1 MTDKLS
7 VETDVGRLQRSGRD
21 ISTLPA
27 ALATWLEPHLG
38 VRPEVTVESGVDS
51 NGMSSETIILT
62 GRWTEHGKPV
72 EQKWVARV
80 APTAEDVP
88 VFSAYRMDHQFDVI
102 RMVGELTDVP
112 VPQVRWIEPTGT
124 VLGSPFFLMDL
135 VEGIVPPDVMPYTFG
150 DNWFADAPTDKQRLL
165 QDSTVEVLAKLHAIP
180 NAGTTFE
187 FLAEV
192 DPPGDT
198 PLRRHFNWLREW
210 YEYAV
215 PDIGISTTVEQALTW
230 LEDNFPTDVA
240 AGEPVLA
247 WGDSRIGNVLYED
260 FRPVAVLD
268 WEMACVGPREL
279 DVAWIIFAHMV
290 FQELA
295 GLAGLPGLPEV
306 MREQDVRATYQR
318 LSGVELGDLR
328 WFYVYSG
335 VIWCVVFMR
344 TGARRVHFGE
354 IEKPDDVESMFYH
367 AGLLKRLMEETN

>member
-1 MTDKLS
+1 MTNQPN

-21 ISTLPA
+21 TSTIPSV
-27 ALATWLEPHLG
+27 LAEWLTPHLG

-62 GRWTEHGKPV
+62 GRWTQDGKPV
-72 EQKWVARV
+72 EEKWVARV
-80 APTAEDVP
+80 APTQADVP
-88 VFSAYRMDHQFDVI
+88 VFTAYRMDHQFDVI

-112 VPQVRWIEPTGT
+112 VPRVRWIEKTGD

-150 DNWFADAPTDKQRLL
+150 GNWFSDAPADKQREL
-165 QDSTVEVLAKLHAIP
+165 QDATVEVLAKLHAIP
-180 NAGTTFE
+180 DAANTFG

-198 PLRRHFNWLREW
+198 PLRRHFGWLKDW
-210 YEYAV
+210 YQFAV
-215 PDIGISTTVEQALTW
+215 PDIGRSALVEQALAW
-230 LEDNFPTDVA
+230 LEDNFPTGVA
-240 AGEPVLA
+240 AGEPVLS
-247 WGDSRIGNVLYED
+247 WGDSRIGNVLYQD

-268 WEMACVGPREL
+268 WEMACIGPREL

-290 FQELA
+290 FQELS
-295 GLAGLPGLPEV
+295 GLAGLPGLPDV
-306 MREQDVRATYQR
+306 LREDDVRTTYER
-318 LSGVELGDLR
+318 LSGAELGDLR

-354 IEKPDDVESMFYH
+354 MEKPEDVESLFYH
-367 AGLLKRLMEETN
+367 GGLLRRLIEES